1 VASDEPP
8 SSQIDVAFEE
18 FMRAKSA
25 HLLRLALL
33 LTGWN
38 VAVAEDLTQTALERV
53 YRRRRLL
60 FGRAEARTSIEPY
73 VRRVLVNAAIDWRRG
88 LHRRPELPLD
98 CAMDVAQPSTG
109 HIADQVA
116 DRDLLLRALACVP
129 QRQRAVLVLRYWE
142 DLSDAEIAL
151 TLNCGV
157 GTVRSQAS
165 RGLAKLRELTRPLP
179 SSPTADVSLLYDQ
192 EERPAG
198 TARSARPTVMLG
210 D

>member
-1 VASDEPP
+1 MVASDEPA
-8 SSQIDVAFEE
+8 STNIDAAFEE
-18 FMRAKSA
+18 FVRVKSP

-38 VAVAEDLTQTALERV
+38 SAAAEDLTQTALERI

-60 FGRAEARTSIEPY
+60 FGRPEAFSSIEPY

-88 LHRRPELPLD
+88 LNRRPELPLD
-98 CAMDVAQPSTG
+98 TAIDIAQDSAG

-116 DRDLLLRALACVP
+116 DRDLLLRALARVP

-142 DLSDAEIAL
+142 DLSDNEIAL
-151 TLNCGV
+151 ILNCEV

-165 RGLAKLRELTRPLP
+165 RGLAKLRQLTAPAPLP
-179 SSPTADVSLLYDQ
+179 
-192 EERPAG
+192 
-198 TARSARPTVMLG
+198 ARTTTGQSRAKVMLG

>member
-1 VASDEPP
+1 VAASDESP
-8 SSQIDVAFEE
+8 SSQIDIAFEE
-18 FMRAKSA
+18 FMRARSA

-38 VAVAEDLTQTALERV
+38 AAVAEDLTQTALERI

-60 FGRAEARTSIEPY
+60 FGRPEARNSIEPY

-98 CAMDVAQPSTG
+98 CAIDVAQPSAG
-109 HIADQVA
+109 RIAEQIA
-116 DRDLLLRALACVP
+116 DRDLLLRALASVP

-151 TLNCGV
+151 TLNCEV

-165 RGLAKLRELTRPLP
+165 RGLAKLRELTQPAPPPAR
-179 SSPTADVSLLYDQ
+179 AEVSQPCDLGG
-192 EERPAG
+192 RPAG
-198 TARSARPTVMLG
+198 TPRKARVMLG

>member
-1 VASDEPP
+1 VAASDEPP
-8 SSQIDVAFEE
+8 SAQIDAAFEE
-18 FMRAKSA
+18 FVRAKSA

-38 VAVAEDLTQTALERV
+38 AAVAEDLTQTALERI
-53 YRRRRLL
+53 YRRRRYL
-60 FGRAEARTSIEPY
+60 FGRPEARGSIEPY

-98 CAMDVAQPSTG
+98 TAFDVAQESAG
-109 HIADQVA
+109 QIADRLA
-116 DRDLLLRALACVP
+116 DRDLLMRALACVP

-151 TLNCGV
+151 TLNCEV
-157 GTVRSQAS
+157 GTVRSQVS
-165 RGLAKLRELTRPLP
+165 RGLAKLRELTKSAPLP
-179 SSPTADVSLLYDQ
+179 A
-192 EERPAG
+192 PARAEVG
-198 TARSARPTVMLG
+198 RSRARVMLG

>member
-1 VASDEPP
+1 
-8 SSQIDVAFEE
+8 
-18 FMRAKSA
+18 M
-25 HLLRLALL
+25 L

-38 VAVAEDLTQTALERV
+38 AAVAEDLTQTALERI

-60 FGRAEARTSIEPY
+60 FGRPEACGSIEPY

-98 CAMDVAQPSTG
+98 LALDVPQESAG
-109 HIADQVA
+109 RIADRVA
-116 DRDLLLRALACVP
+116 DRDLLLRALASVP

-151 TLNCGV
+151 TLNCEV

-165 RGLAKLRELTRPLP
+165 RGLAKLRELTRLAP
-179 SSPTADVSLLYDQ
+179 Q
-192 EERPAG
+192 PARAEVG
-198 TARSARPTVMLG
+198 RTRARVMLG

>member
-1 VASDEPP
+1 VAASDESP
-8 SSQIDVAFEE
+8 SSQIDTAFEE
-18 FMRAKSA
+18 FMRARSA

-38 VAVAEDLTQTALERV
+38 EAVAEDLTQIALERI
-53 YRRRRLL
+53 YRRRRIL
-60 FGRAEARTSIEPY
+60 FGRPDARNSIEPY

-98 CAMDVAQPSTG
+98 CAIDVAQPSAG
-109 HIADQVA
+109 RIADQIA
-116 DRDLLLRALACVP
+116 DRDLLLRALASVP

-165 RGLAKLRELTRPLP
+165 RGLAKLRELTQPAPPPARAEVSQPYDLGGRPP
-179 SSPTADVSLLYDQ
+179 
-192 EERPAG
+192 G
-198 TARSARPTVMLG
+198 TPRSARVMLG

>member
-1 VASDEPP
+1 MGASDESP
-8 SSQIDVAFEE
+8 SSQIDAAFEE
-18 FMRAKSA
+18 FVRTKSA

-38 VAVAEDLTQTALERV
+38 AAVAEDLTQTALERI

-60 FGRAEARTSIEPY
+60 FGRPEERGSIEPY

-98 CAMDVAQPSTG
+98 LALDVPQESAG
-109 HIADQVA
+109 RIADRVA

-151 TLNCGV
+151 TLNCEV

-165 RGLAKLRELTRPLP
+165 RGLAKLRELTRLAP
-179 SSPTADVSLLYDQ
+179 Q
-192 EERPAG
+192 PARAEVG
-198 TARSARPTVMLG
+198 RTRARVMLG

>member
-1 VASDEPP
+1 VVAPHEPP
-8 SSQIDVAFEE
+8 SSNVDAAFEE
-18 FMRAKSA
+18 YVRTKSA

-38 VAVAEDLTQTALERV
+38 AAVAEDLTQTALERI

-60 FGRAEARTSIEPY
+60 FGRPEARDSIEPY

-88 LHRRPELPLD
+88 LRRRPELPLD
-98 CAMDVAQPSTG
+98 TAIDVVQESAG
-109 HIADQVA
+109 RIADQVA

-151 TLNCGV
+151 ILHCEV

-165 RGLAKLRELTRPLP
+165 RGLAKLRLLTQPAPLP
-179 SSPTADVSLLYDQ
+179 ARAEVSPG
-192 EERPAG
+192 R
-198 TARSARPTVMLG
+198 ARVMLG

>member
-1 VASDEPP
+1 VAASDEPP
-8 SSQIDVAFEE
+8 SSQIDAAFEE
-18 FMRAKSA
+18 FFRAKSA

-38 VAVAEDLTQTALERV
+38 VAVAEDLTQITLERI

-60 FGRAEARTSIEPY
+60 FGRPEARPSIEPY

-98 CAMDVAQPSTG
+98 VALDVAQESAVQ
-109 HIADQVA
+109 IDDQVA
-116 DRDLLLRALACVP
+116 DRDLLLRALASVP

-142 DLSDAEIAL
+142 DLTDAEIAA
-151 TLNCGV
+151 TLDCGV

-165 RGLAKLRELTRPLP
+165 RGLAKLRELTRPVP
-179 SSPTADVSLLYDQ
+179 V
-192 EERPAG
+192 PA
-198 TARSARPTVMLG
+198 ARPYGPGGRPPGTPRMARDKVMLG

>member
-1 VASDEPP
+1 MAASDEPP
-8 SSQIDVAFEE
+8 ASQVDAAFEE
-18 FMRAKSA
+18 FVRAKSA

-38 VAVAEDLTQTALERV
+38 VAVAEDLTQTALERI

-60 FGRAEARTSIEPY
+60 FGQPDARSSIEPY

-98 CAMDVAQPSTG
+98 VHFDVAQDSAS
-109 HIADQVA
+109 HIADRLA
-116 DRDLLLRALACVP
+116 DRDLLMRALACVP

-142 DLSDAEIAL
+142 DLSDAEIAQ
-151 TLNCGV
+151 TLNLEV

-165 RGLAKLRELTRPLP
+165 RGLAKLRELTRLAPQP
-179 SSPTADVSLLYDQ
+179 ARAEVSP
-192 EERPAG
+192 RR
-198 TARSARPTVMLG
+198 ARVMLG

>member
-1 VASDEPP
+1 VAASDEPP
-8 SSQIDVAFEE
+8 SSQIDAAFEE
-18 FMRAKSA
+18 FVRTKSA

-38 VAVAEDLTQTALERV
+38 AAVAEDLTQIALERI

-60 FGRAEARTSIEPY
+60 FGRPEERSSIDAY

-88 LHRRPELPLD
+88 LHRRPEFPLD
-98 CAMDVAQPSTG
+98 LALDVPQESAG
-109 HIADQVA
+109 RIADRVA
-116 DRDLLLRALACVP
+116 DRDLLMRALASVP

-142 DLSDAEIAL
+142 DLSDAEIAA
-151 TLNCGV
+151 TLNCEV

-165 RGLAKLRELTRPLP
+165 RGLAKLRELTRSAAPP
-179 SSPTADVSLLYDQ
+179 PPP
-192 EERPAG
+192 PARAEVG
-198 TARSARPTVMLG
+198 RKRAQVMLG